1 MSSRWGELIN
11 DRHDAARSAGRW
23 RSIRTLDSGS
33 PVTSMRSTGQAVV
46 SFASNDYLGLSQH
59 PTVIQAAQDALAEY
73 GAGAGAARLIVG
85 SRPIHDHMESALA
98 SWTERE
104 AALLF
109 PTGFQANMG
118 VIGALTAAAA
128 ASQTACIVFSD
139 ELNHA
144 SIIDGIRA
152 ARASVEVY
160 RHRDVDHLASLMAQ
174 HSDSLAL
181 VVTDAV
187 FSMDGNFAPLDDL
200 ADLCASTDGLLLVDT
215 AHVVL
220 GPAIPSSAVIV
231 GTLSKTFGS
240 VGGFLAA
247 DQHLIDLCV
256 NTARSFIFTTAN
268 SPAEVAAAHAALRI
282 YCSQEGADLRARLR
296 VNVDLLRPGHPS
308 PILPVLLGSEERAM
322 EVSHALLDQGL
333 LVPAIRPP
341 TVAPGTCRLRI
352 AVSAAHEPSDLLQLS
367 SALSELGAD
376 L

>member
-1 MSSRWGELIN
+1 
-11 DRHDAARSAGRW
+11 
-23 RSIRTLDSGS
+23 
-33 PVTSMRSTGQAVV
+33 
-46 SFASNDYLGLSQH
+46 
-59 PTVIQAAQDALAEY
+59 
-73 GAGAGAARLIVG
+73 
-85 SRPIHDHMESALA
+85 
-98 SWTERE
+98 
-104 AALLF
+104 
-109 PTGFQANMG
+109 
-118 VIGALTAAAA
+118 
-128 ASQTACIVFSD
+128 
-139 ELNHA
+139 
-144 SIIDGIRA
+144 
-152 ARASVEVY
+152 
-160 RHRDVDHLASLMAQ
+160 MAQ

>member
-1 MSSRWGELIN
+1 M
-11 DRHDAARSAGRW
+11 
-23 RSIRTLDSGS
+23 
-33 PVTSMRSTGQAVV
+33 

-104 AALLF
+104 TALLF

-268 SPAEVAAAHAALRI
+268 SPAEVAAAHAALTI